1 MASRPPPRFV
11 VRKHDDASLGQRQL
25 WLGLIWLVSLLL
37 TGLVVG
43 LIGRHSNRTAV
54 DQRQQ
59 HALNAQIENLKQ
71 QVANVQ
77 RDAQVNEVATKS
89 LRVTLTQRE
98 EEISGLRANLSFYA
112 RLVGG
117 DTQHQELKLQEV
129 KLEPISGSHGWNLTL
144 SLAQTAKR
152 NDEITGNATVSVE
165 GLRGDKVVQLD
176 WAALGDT
183 TQKDGLPFRL
193 MYFQQL
199 HGTIV
204 LPANFR
210 PMRLHIGI
218 QSAGD
223 APVMRTVSWED
234 ALSGNIITAQGD
246 HDAQP

>member
-11 VRKHDDASLGQRQL
+11 VRKRDDSGYRRWHL
-25 WLGLIWLVSLLL
+25 WLGMIWLGSLLL
-37 TGLVVG
+37 TGLMVG
-43 LIGRHSNRTAV
+43 LASKHANPAAV
-54 DQRQQ
+54 DRKQQR
-59 HALNAQIENLKQ
+59 ALTGQVENLKQ
-71 QVANVQ
+71 QVANLE

-89 LRVTLTQRE
+89 LRITLTQRE
-98 EEISGLRANLSFYA
+98 EEISGLRANLGFYA

-117 DTQHQELKLQEV
+117 DTQHAGLKLQEI
-129 KLEPISGSHGWNLTL
+129 KLEPITGSHGWNLSL
-144 SLAQTAKR
+144 SLVQNAKR
-152 NDEITGNATVSVE
+152 SDEITGNVIVSVE

-176 WAALGDT
+176 WAALGDAA
-183 TQKDGLPFRL
+183 QKDGLSFRL

-218 QSAGD
+218 QTAGD
-223 APVMRTVSWED
+223 APVTRTVSWED

>member
-11 VRKHDDASLGQRQL
+11 VRRHDDVSVRRQQL
-25 WLGLIWLVSLLL
+25 WLGLAWLGSLLL
-37 TGLVVG
+37 TGTVVG
-43 LIGRHSNRTAV
+43 LLSRHADPVTV
-54 DQRQQ
+54 DYRQQ
-59 HALNAQIENLKQ
+59 RALNTQIENLKQ
-71 QVANVQ
+71 QVANGQ
-77 RDAQVNEVATKS
+77 RDAQVNDVATRS
-89 LRVTLTQRE
+89 LRLTLTQRE
-98 EEISGLRANLSFYA
+98 EEISGLRANLGFYA

-117 DTQHQELKLQEV
+117 DTQRQGLKLQEV
-129 KLEPISGSHGWNLTL
+129 KLDPISGSRGWNLTL
-144 SLAQTAKR
+144 SLTQNAKR
-152 NDEITGNATVSVE
+152 SDEIVGNATVGVE

-176 WAALGDT
+176 WAALGDAA
-183 TQKDGLPFRL
+183 QKDGLPFRL

-218 QSAGD
+218 QPAGETS
-223 APVMRTVSWED
+223 VMRTVSWED

>member
-1 MASRPPPRFV
+1 MVSRPPPRFV
-11 VRKHDDASLGQRQL
+11 VRRHDDAGLRKRQL
-25 WLGLIWLVSLLL
+25 WLGLIWLASLLL
-37 TGLVVG
+37 TGLVVA
-43 LIGRHSNRTAV
+43 LIGRHSNPMAV
-54 DQRQQ
+54 SQRQQ
-59 HALNAQIENLKQ
+59 RALNAQIENLKQ

-144 SLAQTAKR
+144 SLTQTAKR
-152 NDEITGNATVSVE
+152 NDEMTGNATVSVE

-176 WAALGDT
+176 WAALGDA

>member
-1 MASRPPPRFV
+1 MVSRPPPRFV
-11 VRKHDDASLGQRQL
+11 VRRHDDAGLRKRQL
-25 WLGLIWLVSLLL
+25 WLGLIWLASLLL
-37 TGLVVG
+37 TGLVVA
-43 LIGRHSNRTAV
+43 LIGRHSNPMAV
-54 DQRQQ
+54 SQRQQ
-59 HALNAQIENLKQ
+59 RALNAQIENLKQ

-144 SLAQTAKR
+144 SLTQTAKR
-152 NDEITGNATVSVE
+152 NDEMTGNATVSVE

-176 WAALGDT
+176 WAALGDA

-218 QSAGD
+218 QSADD
-223 APVMRTVSWED
+223 APITRTVAWED